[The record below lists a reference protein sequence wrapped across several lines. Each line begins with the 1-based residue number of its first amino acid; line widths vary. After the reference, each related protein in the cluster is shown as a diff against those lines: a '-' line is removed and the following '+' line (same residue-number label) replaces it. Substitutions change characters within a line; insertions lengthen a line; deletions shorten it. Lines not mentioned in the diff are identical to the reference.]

1 MYISQ
6 HCDKLSLGPLV
17 GLGGGQARVRVSRSL
32 VLKLSKSGSGVWAP
46 DPLSLDQ
53 NLEVWFP
60 QNDTKPPKVFRIDK
74 NWPKERPVSEE
85 IPTFERKWAKL
96 G

>member
-1 MYISQ
+1 MCIWCGAYTELM
-6 HCDKLSLGPLV
+6 CRYAGDKVLHIRLCYN
-17 GLGGGQARVRVSRSL
+17 L

-46 DPLSLDQ
+46 FPLSLDQ

-60 QNDTKPPKVFRIDK
+60 QNDTKPPKVFRIDE